1 LMARIGGR
9 FARVE
14 SRRRAYEVLVGLL
27 SELPVKNCWTIS
39 EYVGD
44 SSPDGLQNLLAKA
57 VWDTDGVVMTCVP
70 TSWSISA
77 ARTRCW

>member
-1 LMARIGGR
+1 MTRIGGR

-14 SRRRAYEVLVGLL
+14 ARRRARDVLVGLL
-27 SELPVKNCWTIS
+27 SELPVKNYWTIS

-57 VWDTDGVVMTCVP
+57 VLGH
-70 TSWSISA
+70 
-77 ARTRCW
+77 RRCA